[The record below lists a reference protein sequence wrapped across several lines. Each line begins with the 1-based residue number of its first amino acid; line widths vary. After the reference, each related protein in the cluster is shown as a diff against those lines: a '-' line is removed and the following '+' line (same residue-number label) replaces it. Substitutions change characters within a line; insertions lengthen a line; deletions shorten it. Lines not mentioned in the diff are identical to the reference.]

1 MVEGVKN
8 QLNVGRV
15 TFEAKYLGLPTPE
28 GRLKADRFQ
37 FIVDRLTKRCSAWE
51 ERHLSAGGKDVLI
64 KSVAQAIPVY
74 VMSVF
79 QLPGSL
85 HEALAR
91 CIRKFWWGERGGR
104 RKTHWLSWHKC
115 TRMKGEGGLGFR
127 DLKLFN
133 QALLARQAYG
143 DWWKDLKVYVHVF

>member
-1 MVEGVKN
+1 LINPDKCSILFNSKQDQAVVEGVKN

-37 FIVDRLTKRCSAWE
+37 SIVDRLTKRWSTWE

-74 VMSVF
+74 
-79 QLPGSL
+79 
-85 HEALAR
+85 
-91 CIRKFWWGERGGR
+91 GR
-104 RKTHWLSWHKC
+104 VWLLCEKVLRKT
-115 TRMKGEGGLGFR
+115 F
-127 DLKLFN
+127 
-133 QALLARQAYG
+133 
-143 DWWKDLKVYVHVF
+143 